1 MFDYEYVFGKSML
14 FSDDVTEDAFD
25 ARLSIFS
32 QRGNRHINTHPIV
45 CYIREGPSSERE
57 TDAILCSTLAQ
68 LSFGV
73 ARNVVRN
80 PLRRKDGYRFLG

>member
-1 MFDYEYVFGKSML
+1 ML
-14 FSDDVTEDAFD
+14 FSNDVTEDAFD

-32 QRGNRHINTHPIV
+32 QRGNRHVNMHPSV
-45 CYIREGPSSERE
+45 CYVRTDPSSERE
-57 TDAILCSTLAQ
+57 IDAILCSTSAQ

-80 PLRRKDGYRFLG
+80 PLRRKDVYRFLG